1 MNEHLFG
8 CFCARVRICVVCARR
23 QASTTPCMARQRAE
37 KNRRWLRR
45 AEVEWWWAASR
56 APTRPRPQPWSCC
69 SSRAIST
76 TGNHP
81 LWGPAHCTQTH
92 LPHLCLLHDGDK
104 KHFPDA
110 LCHIVTFRESQR
122 KCSCTCVQTCVCVF
136 PPSLARRAHPRARG
150 RPSEGRGAMCHLPDT
165 STHTITPTWVWA
177 TIWCQDSTT
186 SIKVHSNSMSSCY
199 FFLLG
204 EWFYDLFWSEVSI
217 ATKNLFLY
225 MYIHIYI
232 VIHIAKCNLS

>member
-37 KNRRWLRR
+37 RNRRWLRR

-122 KCSCTCVQTCVCVF
+122 KCSCTCVQTCVCVCF
-136 PPSLARRAHPRARG
+136 HPAWREGLTRGREGGRARG
-150 RPSEGRGAMCHLPDT
+150 EEPCVICPTPPHTPSHPPGYELQSDVRTVRHLSRYT
-165 STHTITPTWVWA
+165 QTQWVVV
-177 TIWCQDSTT
+177 I
-186 SIKVHSNSMSSCY
+186 SS
-199 FFLLG
+199 F
-204 EWFYDLFWSEVSI
+204 
-217 ATKNLFLY
+217 
-225 MYIHIYI
+225 
-232 VIHIAKCNLS
+232 